1 MIKNKNFLKNISFL
15 LLIFV
20 FTPNFSLLG
29 APIEKISEENSTKIR
44 NDFLNKDNYLIGPG
58 DQLNI
63 TFLDVE
69 EFTGIYTVLSDG
81 TIQLPLIGSIY
92 VSEKTLD
99 EATLFLVNNFKKEL
113 LRPDLF
119 INVADPRPILV
130 SVIGETSRP
139 GIYSLDKDKDQ
150 YQYSGF
156 PTVIDAIRKS
166 GGFTQSANLKE
177 VMLVRKINGKD
188 GNFKKAKLNLLELM
202 IKGDQSHNPYL
213 MDGDI
218 INLTK
223 ATSNESIDPSIT
235 KSNINPEFISVQ
247 VVGAVNNPG
256 LKNLLPDTTLVQAVY
271 FAGGPIEWRANKGN
285 VELIRIN
292 NNGSASLGSYRLNL
306 NQGVSNEKNPI
317 LNDGDI
323 VKVNSNTISK
333 VGKGLGVVTEP
344 ISGVVTVFS
353 LFKLLN

>member
-1 MIKNKNFLKNISFL
+1 MIKNKNFLKIFL
-15 LLIFV
+15 FYYYFLFP
-20 FTPNFSLLG
+20 PNFSLLG
-29 APIEKISEENSTKIR
+29 APLEKISEENSIKNR

-58 DQLNI
+58 DQLQI

-69 EFTGIYTVLSDG
+69 EFTGIYKVLSDG

-119 INVADPRPILV
+119 INVAKPRPILV

-166 GGFTQSANLKE
+166 GGFTQSANLTE

-256 LKNLLPDTTLVQAVY
+256 LKTLLPDTTLV
-271 FAGGPIEWRANKGN
+271 
-285 VELIRIN
+285 
-292 NNGSASLGSYRLNL
+292 SC
-306 NQGVSNEKNPI
+306 
-317 LNDGDI
+317 
-323 VKVNSNTISK
+323 
-333 VGKGLGVVTEP
+333 
-344 ISGVVTVFS
+344 
-353 LFKLLN
+353 LFRRWPN